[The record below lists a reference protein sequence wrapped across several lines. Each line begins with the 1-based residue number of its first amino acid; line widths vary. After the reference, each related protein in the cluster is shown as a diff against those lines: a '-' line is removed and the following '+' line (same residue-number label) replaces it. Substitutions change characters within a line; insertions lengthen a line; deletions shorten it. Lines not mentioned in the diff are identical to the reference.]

1 MKATLKQKSL
11 RRPTR
16 NDTLVAQMKAKTLS
30 PTNSESLM
38 KLTVTAADSSNRDAA
53 LRLLFARFPIEE
65 QATRLRDTL
74 LASEQGRLNLDG
86 LLLAKADALP
96 VGVALVMLQPDGIAL
111 VWPPVVS
118 CGAVDEVAVE
128 DALMVEVCRRI
139 DATDARLGQSL
150 LSPDDVVEA
159 DLLSRH
165 GFARAA
171 DLFFLAR
178 ALHPADTEPT
188 PDNSQEEALL
198 SGRAVTVET
207 FRDDNA
213 SRFAAVIEQSYQHS
227 LDCPYLKDFRSGT
240 EAIASHKLSGVF
252 DPSSWLLYSIEGRD
266 AGVLLLNE
274 HPDQDAIE
282 LVYIGVT
289 PESRGLRLGQRMLGD
304 GVRLAA
310 RRGRAAMFLAVDC
323 ENSFANAVYSE
334 FAFAEL
340 ARRRVLLRHP
350 HGLARQ

>member
-1 MKATLKQKSL
+1 M
-11 RRPTR
+11 
-16 NDTLVAQMKAKTLS
+16 KTLN

-38 KLTVTAADSSNRDAA
+38 KLTVTAADSSNRDTA
-53 LRLLFARFPIEE
+53 LRLLFARFPVEE
-65 QATRLRDTL
+65 QAARLRDTL
-74 LASEQGRLNLDG
+74 LASVQGPLNLEG
-86 LLLAKADALP
+86 LLLATVDEMP
-96 VGVALVMLQPDGIAL
+96 VGAALVMLQSDGIAL

-128 DALMVEVCRRI
+128 DALMLEVCRRI

-150 LSPDDVVEA
+150 LTPDDVVEA
-159 DLLSRH
+159 ELLSRH
-165 GFARAA
+165 GFAHAA

-178 ALHPADTEPT
+178 ALQPSDAELSTGD
-188 PDNSQEEALL
+188 SQKESLL
-198 SGRAVTVET
+198 AGRAVNVET
-207 FRDDNA
+207 FRDDIA

-227 LDCPYLKDFRSGT
+227 LDCPYLKDFRSGAET
-240 EAIASHKLSGVF
+240 ITSHKLSGVF
-252 DPSSWLLYSIEGRD
+252 DPSSWLLYSIDGRD

-289 PESRGLRLGQRMLGD
+289 PEWRGMRLGRRMLRD

-310 RRGRAAMFLAVDC
+310 QRSRAAMFLAVDC

-334 FAFAEL
+334 FSFAEL

>member
-1 MKATLKQKSL
+1 
-11 RRPTR
+11 
-16 NDTLVAQMKAKTLS
+16 
-30 PTNSESLM
+30 M

-53 LRLLFARFPIEE
+53 LRLLFARFPVEE
-65 QATRLRDTL
+65 QAARLRDTL
-74 LASEQGRLNLDG
+74 LASEQGRLDLEG
-86 LLLAKADALP
+86 LLLATANELS
-96 VGVALVMLQPDGIAL
+96 VGAALVMLQPDGIAL
-111 VWPPVVS
+111 VWPPAVS

-150 LSPDDVVEA
+150 LTPDDVVEA
-159 DLLSRH
+159 ELLSRH
-165 GFARAA
+165 GFTHAA

-178 ALHPADTEPT
+178 ALQPSDAESTTAD
-188 PDNSQEEALL
+188 SQNELL
-198 SGRAVTVET
+198 LAGRSVIAET

-227 LDCPYLKDFRSGT
+227 LDCPYLKDFRTGD
-240 EAIASHKLSGVF
+240 EAIVSHKLSGVF
-252 DPSSWLLYSIEGRD
+252 DPSSWLLYSIDDRD

-274 HPDQDAIE
+274 HPDQEAIE

-289 PESRGLRLGQRMLGD
+289 PELRGLRLGRRMLRD

-310 RRGRAAMFLAVDC
+310 QRGRAAMFLAVDC

>member
-1 MKATLKQKSL
+1 MKTL
-11 RRPTR
+11 RPT
-16 NDTLVAQMKAKTLS
+16 NI
-30 PTNSESLM
+30 ESLM
-38 KLTVTAADSSNRDAA
+38 KLTVIAADLSNRDAA
-53 LRLLFARFPIEE
+53 LRLLFARFPVEE
-65 QATRLRDTL
+65 QAARLRDTL
-74 LASEQGRLNLDG
+74 LASVQGRLNLKG
-86 LLLAKADALP
+86 LLLATVDEMP
-96 VGVALVMLQPDGIAL
+96 VGAALVMLQPDGIAL

-128 DALMVEVCRRI
+128 DALMLEVCRQI

-150 LSPDDVVEA
+150 LTPDDVVEA
-159 DLLSRH
+159 GLLARH
-165 GFARAA
+165 GFIHAA

-178 ALHPADTEPT
+178 ALQPSDAELSVADSHDE
-188 PDNSQEEALL
+188 SLL
-198 SGRAVTVET
+198 AGRNVIVER

-227 LDCPYLKDFRSGT
+227 LDCPYLKDFRSGA

-252 DPSSWLLYSIEGRD
+252 DPSSWLLYAIDSRD

-282 LVYIGVT
+282 IVYIGVT
-289 PESRGLRLGQRMLGD
+289 PESRGLRLGRRMLRD

-310 RRGRAAMFLAVDC
+310 DRGRAAMFLAVDC

-334 FAFAEL
+334 FSFAEL

>member
-1 MKATLKQKSL
+1 M
-11 RRPTR
+11 
-16 NDTLVAQMKAKTLS
+16 KTLI
-30 PTNSESLM
+30 PTISESPM

-53 LRLLFARFPIEE
+53 LRLLFARFPVEE
-65 QATRLRDTL
+65 QAARLRDAL

-86 LLLAKADALP
+86 LLLAEVEGLP
-96 VGVALVMLQPDGIAL
+96 VGAALVMLQPDGIAL

-128 DALMVEVCRRI
+128 DALMIEVCRRI

-150 LSPDDVVEA
+150 LTPNDVVEA
-159 DLLSRH
+159 ALLARH
-165 GFARAA
+165 GFAHAA

-178 ALHPADTEPT
+178 ALQPSDAELTAV
-188 PDNSQEEALL
+188 NSEEESLL
-198 SGRAVTVET
+198 AGRSVIAET
-207 FRDDNA
+207 FCDDNA

-227 LDCPYLKDFRSGT
+227 LDCPYLKDFRSGA

-252 DPSSWLLYSIEGRD
+252 DPSSWLLYSIDGRD
-266 AGVLLLNE
+266 VGVLLLNE

-289 PESRGLRLGQRMLGD
+289 PELRGLGLGRRMLRD

-310 RRGRAAMFLAVDC
+310 QRGRAAMFLAVDC

-334 FAFAEL
+334 FSFAEL